1 MKKRNKFVLQVNGKD
16 ILLGQKTWI
25 MGILNVTPDSFS
37 DGGFYY
43 KKDQAVDRG
52 LEMIAEGAD
61 IIDIGGESTRP
72 GSDPVPAQEEIRRV
86 VPVIAELRKKTKA
99 LISVDTS
106 KSEVAQK
113 VLDAGADII
122 NDISAFR
129 FDPKMLPLLAR
140 WNVPVIIMHMKG
152 IPKSMQNAPY
162 YDDLLAE
169 IKNFLDERITTATS
183 YGIKKEK
190 IIIDPGIGFGKR
202 FEDNLKLIN
211 NLHYLNSL
219 KRPILI
225 GVSRKSFIGKILN
238 LTEHA
243 RLEGTISSSVLS
255 TVNGAHILRVH
266 DVASVKKAVKVADA
280 ILNETLSPQPTDN
293 EKEQKRIYVH

>member
-1 MKKRNKFVLQVNGKD
+1 VKVRNKFILQVNGKD
-16 ILLGQKTWI
+16 ILFGQKTWI

-37 DGGFYY
+37 DGGLYF

-52 LEMIAEGAD
+52 LEMVAEGAD

-72 GSDPVPAQEEIRRV
+72 GSDPVHAQEEAKRV
-86 VPVIAELRKKTKA
+86 VPVIKGLRKKTKA
-99 LISVDTS
+99 LISIDTS

-113 VLDAGADII
+113 ALDAGADIV

-129 FDPKMLPLLAR
+129 FDPKMLPLLTR

-162 YDDLLAE
+162 YDDLLSE
-169 IKNFLDERITTATS
+169 VKDFLEERISTATS
-183 YGIKKEK
+183 CGIKKEK

-202 FEDNLKLIN
+202 FEDNLTLIN
-211 NLHYLNSL
+211 NLHLLNSI

-225 GVSRKSFIGKILN
+225 GISRKSFIGKILN
-238 LTEHA
+238 QTKHA
-243 RLEGTISSSVLS
+243 RLEGTIASSVLS
-255 TVNGAHILRVH
+255 SANVAHILRVH

-280 ILNETLSPQPTDN
+280 ILNETLSPDPADN